1 MLVFLC
7 RPRLHEVNG
16 GWWFVSLLPGLKVSL
31 CVCETER
38 IATSLRSSVLLRLN
52 ETGTYVQ
59 YSYCHSIAETVDLA
73 LDLYILSYEVNQK
86 VESVA
91 GRCIGEH
98 MGAYCEYPGSRLD
111 NLDSRRSFIL
121 SSLQLLQYYVKRSSF
136 CTGDCISLP
145 LSVWTRHG
153 IWYGFIPFYFHD
165 ANST

>member
-52 ETGTYVQ
+52 ETGTYVR
-59 YSYCHSIAETVDLA
+59 YSCCHSIAETVDLA

-91 GRCIGEH
+91 SRCTGEH
-98 MGAYCEYPGSRLD
+98 MGAYYEYSGSRLD
-111 NLDSRRSFIL
+111 NLDPSLRRSFIL
-121 SSLQLLQYYVKRSSF
+121 FPYSYY
-136 CTGDCISLP
+136 
-145 LSVWTRHG
+145 
-153 IWYGFIPFYFHD
+153 
-165 ANST
+165 STM